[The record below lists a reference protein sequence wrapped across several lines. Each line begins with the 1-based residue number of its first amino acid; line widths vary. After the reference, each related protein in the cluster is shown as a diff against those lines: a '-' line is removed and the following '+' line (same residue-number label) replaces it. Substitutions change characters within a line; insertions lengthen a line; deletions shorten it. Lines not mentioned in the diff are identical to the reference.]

1 MSLANP
7 AALWLLAAVPLVL
20 LLHMYRVQRR
30 EVRVTTLSLWEAV
43 DDRRGSPRPAWLR
56 LRPSVSLGLQ
66 LLAVV
71 AAALAIAN
79 PLWSTTQ
86 SGWPRV
92 VMIVDT
98 SASMHATDVPEGRF
112 EAARRLARDVAEG
125 LDRSQ
130 SGMLMT
136 SRGEIVI
143 PFTTDTDRLRD
154 GIDALAATHRPDRLS
169 NAVDV
174 ARRLVAAGPAARI
187 HVFTDAAEPS
197 TQSNPDTPLVWHLV
211 GAAAANAGITEFA
224 LRRDPAPEV
233 DYQLYLTIANF
244 DDAARAV
251 EFEVAFE
258 DALLHQQVLSLPPGV
273 QRGVVLPFRHDSA
286 GVLTARIAG
295 GDALGAD
302 DAVHAVLP
310 APRSRRIALVGEG
323 DLFLEEALRADGA
336 GQLFRAPSVGAAH
349 AAGADVV
356 VIDTAAPERLPPGR
370 YLLLGALPAD
380 APIASTGRVERP
392 AVTSWHQTHPVMRD
406 VDLTD
411 LLVEEALAVQRKEP
425 ESRGTV
431 LAEASDTL
439 LMYAWDDAAA
449 DNAAD
454 RDTGPRE
461 SDADTR
467 ESAAPGSGA
476 DGSVRAVF
484 LGFRSLQSDLRV
496 RVAFPLL
503 VGNAL
508 EWLHPVRLDSL
519 PVHYRTGAPVP
530 GERPDIGLL
539 TGIHARHDAAGGG
552 SGQIAINLL
561 DATESDIA
569 PGRAGSAS
577 GPSTAD
583 VAPPTYPHQQAL
595 WLILALIALAAGG
608 AELALYLY
616 RRRRQASPLA
626 TGLRLVTLALA
637 AAALWQPRMLLDT
650 QARHVV
656 FVVDE
661 SASVG
666 ARAADAAFHTTEL
679 AAGHADPDDTVGI
692 VGFSGD
698 ARVIEPGDNVAGP
711 VSPLSDPEPDAA
723 SAPGPAHGATDLAL
737 ALRRAQTLLPE
748 TGDRRVVLLSD
759 GHDTVSDPARIVQNA
774 HGSGIA
780 IHPVVIGGPAPGEI
794 SVERVDVPA
803 DVRRGEPF
811 DIRVTVR
818 ANQDGMARIGLFRDG
833 TLVRSG
839 QVQLRRGDNP
849 LVHREV
855 MDREGFGVFE
865 ARIESAEDGEAGN
878 NHAAGVVAVRPAL
891 RALLFDPVPAEAE
904 YLARALSTQ
913 NIDVSVHAEP
923 AAFAAASAAA
933 GRVGPEMFADFDVV
947 LLSNLSSLALTDAHM
962 RALRDFVRD
971 RGGGLVMLGG
981 ERSFG
986 LGGYYDTP
994 VEEALPV
1001 RMVARRKLDAPSTAI
1016 VLLIDRSGSMNQA
1029 DDDYHRLALAREAA
1043 QRAVSVMD
1051 QRTELGVLAFDMK
1064 STWVVPIGPIGAPR
1078 RTLDAIASMRAGG
1091 GGTQLMW
1098 GLQKAYRAIDR
1109 SPAVIRHVIILSD
1122 GEVYSSKF
1130 PELLGRMVRK
1140 KITVSAVTIGSETG
1154 KPQLQSISEMGQ
1166 GRFYFTSDASKLP
1179 RIFTMETQLATRSG
1193 LVEES
1198 FRPVARALHHEVAR
1212 GNVLDAVPVLDGYV
1226 ATTARRGADVL
1237 LEGPAQ
1243 DPVLAVWRFGLGR
1256 TAVFTSE
1263 IKPRWG
1269 AQWVEWE
1276 SLGPLFAQLVR
1287 WAARSERRDDLAV
1300 RTHVDTDQVDITVDV
1315 AGKDG
1320 RLVNFADVQAEVIRP
1335 DRESRVLQLRQ
1346 VAPGRHQGT
1355 VAAAGHGAYLV
1366 AVSMN
1371 HQAGVGSGPDD
1382 DRTRDP
1388 GLRDPDAGADV
1399 LSTITGA
1406 VVSYPDEYRH
1416 RPPDR
1421 TFLNILAA
1429 RTGGQVLAQAADV
1442 FQLPR
1447 EPYPHPVPVREWLLA
1462 AALAMLLLDLGARW
1476 RANRMRERT

>member
-20 LLHMYRVQRR
+20 ALHMYRVRRR

-56 LRPSVSLGLQ
+56 LRPSAALGLQ
-66 LLAVV
+66 LLAVI
-71 AAALAIAN
+71 AGALAIAN

-98 SASMHATDVPEGRF
+98 SASMNATDIPDGRF
-112 EAARRLARDVAEG
+112 EAARRMARGVAEA
-125 LDRSQ
+125 LDRGQ

-136 SRGEIVI
+136 SRGEIVV
-143 PFTTDTDRLRD
+143 PFTTDADRLRA
-154 GIDALAATHRPDRLS
+154 GIDTLAATHRPDRL
-169 NAVDV
+169 ADALGI

-187 HVFTDAAEPS
+187 HVFTDAAGPPS
-197 TQSNPDTPLVWHLV
+197 APVPDTPVVWHRV
-211 GAAAANAGITEFA
+211 GESSANAGITEFA
-224 LRRDPAPEV
+224 LRRDPASGA

-244 DDAARAV
+244 DDAERAV

-258 DALLHQQVLSLPPGV
+258 GALLHRQTLSLPPGV
-273 QRGVVLPFRHDSA
+273 RRGAVLPFRHDAA
-286 GVLTARIAG
+286 GVLTARIDG

-302 DAVHAVLP
+302 DVVHAVLP
-310 APRSRRIALVGEG
+310 APRPRRTALVGEG
-323 DLFLEEALRADGA
+323 DLFLEEALRSDGA
-336 GQLFRAPSVGAAH
+336 GRLFRAPSVAAAH

-356 VIDTAAPERLPPGR
+356 VIDAAAPERLPPGR

-380 APIASTGRVERP
+380 APVAASGRVERP
-392 AVTSWHQTHPVMRD
+392 AVTGWHRAHPVMRD

-411 LLVEEALAVQRKEP
+411 LLIEDALAVRRKAP
-425 ESRGTV
+425 DSRGTV
-431 LAEASDTL
+431 LAESSDTL
-439 LMYAWDDAAA
+439 LMYAWDD
-449 DNAAD
+449 
-454 RDTGPRE
+454 
-461 SDADTR
+461 
-467 ESAAPGSGA
+467 GA
-476 DGSVRAVF
+476 DGPAARGRSGAGPGGGGREGAGTGDGADGAVRAVF

-503 VGNAL
+503 IGNAL

-519 PVHYRTGAPVP
+519 PVQYRTGASVP
-530 GERPDIGLL
+530 GEGPDAGLL
-539 TGIHARHDAAGGG
+539 AGLHAGGDAGNG
-552 SGQIAINLL
+552 SPRRVAVNLL

-569 PGRAGSAS
+569 PGTAAPASDPAAAG
-577 GPSTAD
+577 P
-583 VAPPTYPHQQAL
+583 APPTYPHQQAL
-595 WLILALIALAAGG
+595 WLILALVALAAGTV
-608 AELALYLY
+608 ELALYLY

-626 TGLRLVTLALA
+626 TGLRLVTLSLA
-637 AAALWQPRMLLDT
+637 AAALWQPRLLLDT
-650 QARHVV
+650 EARHVV

-666 ARAADAAFHTTEL
+666 TRAAEAAIGEAAL
-679 AAGHADPDDTVGI
+679 ATGRAGPDDTAGI
-692 VGFSGD
+692 VGFG
-698 ARVIEPGDNVAGP
+698 ANTRVIA
-711 VSPLSDPEPDAA
+711 PDAGA
-723 SAPGPAHGATDLAL
+723 ARPGAPRPGPERDPAAAPGPGHGATDLAL
-737 ALRRAQTLLPE
+737 ALRRAQTLLPA

-759 GHDTVSDPARIVQNA
+759 GHDTVSDPARILRSA
-774 HGSGIA
+774 RRSGIA

-818 ANQDGMARIGLFRDG
+818 AERDGTARIGLFRDG
-833 TLVRSG
+833 ALVQSG
-839 QVQLRRGDNP
+839 QVEVRRGDHP
-849 LVHREV
+849 LVHRDV
-855 MDREGFGVFE
+855 MDREGFGIFE
-865 ARIESAEDGEAGN
+865 ARIESADDREPGN

-891 RALLFDPVPAEAE
+891 RALLFDPEPAEAE
-904 YLARALSTQ
+904 FLARALRTQ
-913 NIDVSVHAEP
+913 NIDVSVHADP
-923 AAFAAASAAA
+923 AAFAAGSAGA
-933 GRVGPEMFADFDVV
+933 GPPGPEMFAGFDVV
-947 LLSNLSSLALTDAHM
+947 LLSNLSSLALTDAQM
-962 RALRDFVRD
+962 RALRDFVHD

-986 LGGYYDTP
+986 LGGYYRTP

-1001 RMVARRKLDAPSTAI
+1001 RMVARRKVDAPSTAV

-1029 DDDYHRLALAREAA
+1029 DGDHHRLALAREAA
-1043 QRAVSVMD
+1043 QRAVAVMD
-1051 QRTELGVLAFDMK
+1051 PRTELGVLAFDMK
-1064 STWVVPIGPIGAPR
+1064 SSWVVPIGPIGAPGR
-1078 RTLDAIASMRAGG
+1078 VLDAIAAMRAGG

-1098 GLQKAYRAIDR
+1098 GLRKAYRAIAR

-1130 PELLGRMVRK
+1130 PELLGRMVGR

-1154 KPQLQSISEMGQ
+1154 RPQLQSISEMGQ

-1212 GNVLDAVPVLDGYV
+1212 GGVLEAVPVLDGYV

-1237 LEGPAQ
+1237 LESPAQ
-1243 DPVLAVWRFGLGR
+1243 DPVLAAWRFGLGR

-1269 AQWVEWE
+1269 AQWIEWE

-1300 RTHVDTDQVDITVDV
+1300 RTEAGTDRVGITVDV
-1315 AGKDG
+1315 AGADG
-1320 RLVNFADVQAEVIRP
+1320 RPVNFARVQAEVVRP

-1346 VAPGRHQGT
+1346 VAPGRHRGT
-1355 VAAAGHGAYLV
+1355 VAGAGQGAYLV
-1366 AVSMN
+1366 AVSMD
-1371 HQAGVGSGPDD
+1371 HGAGPGSAAND
-1382 DRTRDP
+1382 DRTREP
-1388 GLRDPDAGADV
+1388 GSGTDV

-1406 VVSYPDEYRH
+1406 VVSYPEEFRH

-1421 TFLNILAA
+1421 TFLHMLATQ
-1429 RTGGQVLAQAADV
+1429 TGGHVLTRAGDV
-1442 FQLPR
+1442 FQLQR
-1447 EPYPHPVPVREWLLA
+1447 EPYPHPVPIREWLLA
-1462 AALAMLLLDLGARW
+1462 AALATLLLDLGARW
-1476 RANRMRERT
+1476 RANRMKERP

>member
-30 EVRVTTLSLWEAV
+30 EIRVTTLSLWEAV

-56 LRPSVSLGLQ
+56 LRPSASLGLQ
-66 LLAVV
+66 LLAVI

-98 SASMHATDVPEGRF
+98 SASMQATDVPEGRF
-112 EAARRLARDVAEG
+112 EAARRMARDVAGE
-125 LDRSQ
+125 LDRGQ

-136 SRGEIVI
+136 SRGEIAV

-154 GIDALAATHRPDRLS
+154 GIDALAATHRSDRLS
-169 NAVDV
+169 DAVDS
-174 ARRLVAAGPAARI
+174 ARRLVAAGSAARI
-187 HVFTDAAEPS
+187 HVFTDAAEPAAEA
-197 TQSNPDTPLVWHLV
+197 TPGTPLVWHLV
-211 GAAAANAGITEFA
+211 GGSAANAGITEFA

-233 DYQLYLTIANF
+233 DYQLYITIANF

-258 DALLHQQVLSLPPGV
+258 DVLLHQQGLSLPPGV
-273 QRGVVLPFRHDSA
+273 QRGVVLPFRHDAA

-302 DAVHAVLP
+302 DTVHAVLP
-310 APRSRRIALVGEG
+310 APRSRRIALVGDG
-323 DLFLEEALRADGA
+323 DLFLEEALRADGT
-336 GQLFRAPSVGAAH
+336 GQLFRAPSVAAAH

-356 VIDTAAPERLPPGR
+356 VIDAAAPERLPPGR

-380 APIASTGRVERP
+380 APIAGSGRVERP
-392 AVTSWHQTHPVMRD
+392 AVTSWHPAHPVMRD

-425 ESRGTV
+425 DSRGTV
-431 LAEASDTL
+431 LAEARDTL

-449 DNAAD
+449 DAAEAN
-454 RDTGPRE
+454 TESHG
-461 SDADTR
+461 SDAGTR
-467 ESAAPGSGA
+467 AGDE
-476 DGSVRAVF
+476 SVRAVF

-539 TGIHARHDAAGGG
+539 AGIHARHDAAGGAPG
-552 SGQIAINLL
+552 RIAINLL
-561 DATESDIA
+561 DATESNIA
-569 PGRAGSAS
+569 PGRAEPASDPSA
-577 GPSTAD
+577 AD
-583 VAPPTYPHQQAL
+583 PAPPTYPHQQAL
-595 WLILALIALAAGG
+595 WLVLALIALAAGG
-608 AELALYLY
+608 AELALYLH

-637 AAALWQPRMLLDT
+637 AAALWQPRLLLDT

-656 FVVDE
+656 FAVDE

-666 ARAADAAFHTTEL
+666 ARAADAAVQAAAL
-679 AAGHADPDDTVGI
+679 AAAQAGPDDTVGI
-692 VGFSGD
+692 IGFSGT
-698 ARVIEPGDNVAGP
+698 ARVIEPGDGTSGP
-711 VSPLSDPEPDAA
+711 VSPPPDPAPDAA
-723 SAPGPAHGATDLAL
+723 AAPDPAHGATDLAL

-748 TGDRRVVLLSD
+748 AGDRRVVLLSD
-759 GHDTVSDPARIVQNA
+759 GHDTVSDPARIVQGA

-794 SVERVDVPA
+794 SVERIDVPA
-803 DVRRGEPF
+803 DVRQGEPF

-818 ANQDGMARIGLFRDG
+818 ANQDGSARIGLFRDG

-849 LVHREV
+849 LIHREV
-855 MDREGFGVFE
+855 MDREGFGIFE
-865 ARIESAEDGEAGN
+865 ARIEAAEDGEPGN

-904 YLARALSTQ
+904 FLARALRTQ
-913 NIDVSVHAEP
+913 NIDVSVYAEP
-923 AAFAAASAAA
+923 AAFAAAAAAA
-933 GRVGPEMFADFDVV
+933 GPVGPEMFADYDVV
-947 LLSNLSSLALTDAHM
+947 LLSNLSSLALTDAQM

-1029 DDDYHRLALAREAA
+1029 DGDHHRLALAREAA

-1140 KITVSAVTIGSETG
+1140 NITVSAVTIGSETG
-1154 KPQLQSISEMGQ
+1154 RPQLQSISEMGQ

-1243 DPVLAVWRFGLGR
+1243 DPVLAAWRFGLGR
-1256 TAVFTSE
+1256 SAVFTSE
-1263 IKPRWG
+1263 VKPRWG

-1300 RTHVDTDQVDITVDV
+1300 RTHVDTDQLDITVDV
-1315 AGKDG
+1315 AGEDG
-1320 RLVNFADVQAEVIRP
+1320 RPVNFADVQAEVIRP
-1335 DRESRVLQLRQ
+1335 DRESRVLPLRQ
-1346 VAPGRHQGT
+1346 VAPGRHHGT

-1371 HQAGVGSGPDD
+1371 SQAGSGSGRDD
-1382 DRTRDP
+1382 DRTREP
-1388 GLRDPDAGADV
+1388 ALRDPATGADV

-1421 TFLNILAA
+1421 TFLHILAA
-1429 RTGGQVLAQAADV
+1429 QTGGQVLDRAADV

-1447 EPYPHPVPVREWLLA
+1447 EPYPQPVPVREWLLA

-1476 RANRMRERT
+1476 RANRMREKT